1 MQDKIIRA
9 KILQTCIV
17 GLFLFRICLRDK
29 RSEKLDNFIPTD
41 VVRGGWL
48 VKSVPDDPGYCSG
61 QVYDMMGN
69 LPEYGLYWVVINGC
83 GVYILT

>member
-1 MQDKIIRA
+1 M
-9 KILQTCIV
+9 
-17 GLFLFRICLRDK
+17 
-29 RSEKLDNFIPTD
+29 DNFIPTD

-48 VKSVPDDPGYCSG
+48 VKSVPEYPGYCSG